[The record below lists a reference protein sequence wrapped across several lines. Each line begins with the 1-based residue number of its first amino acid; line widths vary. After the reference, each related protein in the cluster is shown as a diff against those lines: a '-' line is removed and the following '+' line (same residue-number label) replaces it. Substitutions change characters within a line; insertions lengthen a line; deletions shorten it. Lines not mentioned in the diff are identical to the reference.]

1 MNLAKVLNVG
11 VLIDILPAILIGLNG
26 SSSLILV
33 IASLALFANR
43 LFLELN
49 IFKWLIPLSTVI
61 FTIGGVIGIFM
72 ISITN
77 PLELIGG
84 IIISSRSLQI
94 IDEIGQKLFI

>member
-1 MNLAKVLNVG
+1 MNLAKVLNVE
-11 VLIDILPAILIGLNG
+11 VLIDILPAILIGLSS

-61 FTIGGVIGIFM
+61 FTVGGVIGIIM
-72 ISITN
+72 TSITN

-84 IIISSRSLQI
+84 MIICSKSLLI

>member
-11 VLIDILPAILIGLNG
+11 VIVDMLPAILIGLSG

-61 FTIGGVIGIFM
+61 FTVSGVIGIFM

-84 IIISSRSLQI
+84 IIVSSRSLQI
-94 IDEIGQKLFI
+94 IDEVGQKLFI

>member
-1 MNLAKVLNVG
+1 MNLTKVLNVG
-11 VLIDILPAILIGLNG
+11 VLIDMLPAILIGLSS

-49 IFKWLIPLSTVI
+49 ILKWLIPLSTVI
-61 FTIGGVIGIFM
+61 YVVGGIIGIFA

-84 IIISSRSLQI
+84 IIIGSKSLLI